1 MFYKN
6 LTQTLQHDGGGLFK
20 IENERSFSIIG
31 HDFMRSKYFIL
42 VMVLLVSG
50 CNDGGQ
56 STLVSPEIAVTVTTL
71 KAENISLTSELT
83 GRVTAAMISD
93 VRPQVD
99 GIIHKRLFTEGSEVS
114 AGQVLYQVD
123 PAPYQAAYDEAVAA
137 LKNAQASVKSTRLK
151 AERYARLVKVNG
163 VSQQDADDAQSSYD
177 AAVASVAEKQAAV
190 NTARINLSYTQIKAP
205 IAGRIGISTV
215 TPGALVTAS
224 QTTALAT
231 IRQLDPIYVDLT
243 QSSQQRLA
251 LAQSN
256 HATTMP
262 VSLTLENGTTY
273 DQTGT
278 LKLTEVAVDTSTGSV
293 TLRAEFPNP
302 QKVLLP
308 GMYVRASVV
317 QGVDPQAIMVPQQGI
332 TRDAKG
338 NATALVVDEQQR
350 VQLRTVVTERAIG
363 SRWRVTQ
370 GLKAGDRVI
379 IEGTD
384 KVAVGERVNPIE
396 ASAETASALSATM
409 VTEAR

>member
-1 MFYKN
+1 M
-6 LTQTLQHDGGGLFK
+6 Q
-20 IENERSFSIIG
+20 
-31 HDFMRSKYFIL
+31 SKHFVL

-50 CNDGGQ
+50 CNDVGQ
-56 STLVSPEIAVTVTTL
+56 STQVSPETAVTVMTL
-71 KAENISLTSELT
+71 KTEPLSLSSELT

-99 GIIHKRLFTEGSEVS
+99 GIIHKRLFTEGGDVS

-123 PAPYQAAYDEAVAA
+123 PAPYQAAYDEAVAT
-137 LKNAQASVKSTRLK
+137 LKSAQASVKSTRLK
-151 AERYARLVKVNG
+151 AERYARLVKVEG

-190 NTARINLSYTQIKAP
+190 NTARINLGYTQIKAP

-215 TPGALVTAS
+215 TPGALVTAG

-262 VSLTLENGTTY
+262 VSLTLEDGSTY
-273 DQTGT
+273 DRTGM

-308 GMYVRASVV
+308 GMYVRARVV
-317 QGVDPQAIMVPQQGI
+317 QGFDPQAIMVPQQGI

-338 NATALVVDEQQR
+338 KATALVVDDEQR
-350 VQLRTVVTERAIG
+350 VQARTVVTERAIE

-370 GLKAGDRVI
+370 GLQAGDRVI

-384 KVAVGERVNPIE
+384 KVTAGARVSPIE
-396 ASAETASALSATM
+396 VNTEISPAPSPTA
-409 VTEAR
+409 VKEAR

>member
-1 MFYKN
+1 MYYQT
-6 LTQTLQHDGGGLFK
+6 LTETLQHIGFGFFK

-31 HDFMRSKYFIL
+31 HDLMQSKHFVL
-42 VMVLLVSG
+42 VVTLLVSG
-50 CNDGGQ
+50 CNDAVQ
-56 STLVSPEIAVTVTTL
+56 SIADSPAVVVTVMTL
-71 KAENISLTSELT
+71 KTENIPLSSELT

-99 GIIHKRLFTEGSEVS
+99 GIVHKRLFTEGSDVV

-123 PAPYQAAYDEAVAA
+123 PAAYQAAYDEAVAA

-151 AERYARLVKVNG
+151 AERYARLVKVQG
-163 VSQQDADDAQSSYD
+163 VSQQDADDAQSNYD

-190 NTARINLSYTQIKAP
+190 SSARINLSYTQIKAP

-251 LAQSN
+251 QAQT
-256 HATTMP
+256 HRVATIP
-262 VSLTLENGTTY
+262 VSLTLENGVAY
-273 DQTGT
+273 DLPGV

-293 TLRAEFPNP
+293 TLRAEFPNS
-302 QKVLLP
+302 QQLLLP

-317 QGVDPQAIMVPQQGI
+317 QSNDPHAIMVPQQGI

-338 NATALVVDEQQR
+338 NATALVVDQERR

-363 SRWRVTQ
+363 NRWRVTQ
-370 GLKAGDRVI
+370 GLQAGDRVI

-384 KVAVGERVNPIE
+384 KVAVGERVSPVE
-396 ASAETASALSATM
+396 ARTQDSSTRSAT
-409 VTEAR
+409 TAPEAQ